1 MLYGVELRRG
11 LGALL
16 CGFASAV
23 RGLGS
28 RFMVALTLF
37 FLGVFALLSYQAASQ
52 ERPAYIPVVGMK

>member
-11 LGALL
+11 LGVLL

-28 RFMVALTLF
+28 RFMVARTLF
-37 FLGVFALLSYQAASQ
+37 FLGVFALLPYQAASQ
-52 ERPAYIPVVGMK
+52 ERPVYIQVAGLK